1 MSRIFL
7 TPVNDISK
15 ESSFAKTVLNKV
27 LYKGNY
33 EQLWGVISHD
43 KTWNKLKDNDK
54 LFIYKGGRIVYILD
68 VKEKLID
75 TNFSKKTWN
84 SKVKISGEVV
94 YYDKIILFKK
104 IIKTDFSY
112 DLIKRMAE
120 YKPKASVR
128 YFFEL
133 SEIGHKSIR
142 EKFGSIEY
150 FIEKIT
156 ATNKVYTQW
165 LGLC

>member
-15 ESSFAKTVLNKV
+15 ESSFSKTVLNKV
-27 LYKGNY
+27 LYKGNF

-43 KTWNKLKDNDK
+43 KTWGKLKKNDI
-54 LFIYKGGRIVYILD
+54 LCIYKGGRIVYVLD

-75 TNFSKKTWN
+75 TAFSKKTWN
-84 SKVKISGEVV
+84 PKVKISGEIV
-94 YYDKIILFKK
+94 YYDRIILFNN
-104 IIKTDFSY
+104 IRKTNFSY
-112 DLIKRMAE
+112 DLIKKMAG

-133 SEIGHKSIR
+133 SEIGHKTII
-142 EKFGSIEY
+142 EKFGSIDN
-150 FIEKIT
+150 FIEKNNCNQQRI
-156 ATNKVYTQW
+156 
-165 LGLC
+165 